1 VTAISKPALR
11 YVLSIAILAAGGT
24 CPAVTRVTCDAPRD
38 AQPQPTE
45 YFVSLADAPAHIA
58 HVSIRLPQFEG
69 RTILN
74 LPVWNALYQVRNFAA
89 HVEDVRGDGGFGS
102 PVDIR
107 QTSTSTWDISGASGC
122 AVVHYDIYLDVPGPF
137 GSELNGEHGF
147 FNWAM
152 VLMYSPSLRDKHSS
166 IRLLDVPDGW
176 ALRDLH
182 VFGEATPG
190 KAGDVVGVADSYDVL
205 VDSAAEVGTFQQFSF
220 EQDGA
225 TYHIVVRGNPSDY
238 DSSQLQAML
247 KRVTRAEVDWMQ
259 DRPYAEYTFLYSFPH
274 GPGSGGMEHAYGTAI
289 SASAAKGSVDLSRLA
304 GLSAHEFFHLW
315 NVKRIRPLSLEPI
328 DYQHEQITRA
338 LWFSEGVTS
347 TVSEL
352 MLARAGLID
361 EQRYRDNLADQ
372 ITELEERPAHVWQS
386 AEDSSL
392 NAWLEGNA
400 FYRTPQRSISYYD
413 KGEIL
418 GVLLDLRIRE
428 LTAGDKS
435 LRDLFHW
442 MNEHY
447 ARQHKFFPDSAG
459 VQEAAETVTGQSFAD
474 FFRDYVAGVKPIPYN
489 DFFRFVGLQLASET
503 VTVADL
509 GFTTTANLDGQ
520 AEVATVTT
528 GSNAARAGLLAGDRI
543 LEVNGELA
551 TGRVDR
557 QLARI
562 LPNQVLKVRIT
573 RAGKPTK
580 MKFTVGERQEQQ
592 YAIADLPEVTP
603 KQRAHRTAW
612 IHGDDEG
619 GGVQ

>member
-1 VTAISKPALR
+1 
-11 YVLSIAILAAGGT
+11 
-24 CPAVTRVTCDAPRD
+24 
-38 AQPQPTE
+38 
-45 YFVSLADAPAHIA
+45 
-58 HVSIRLPQFEG
+58 
-69 RTILN
+69 
-74 LPVWNALYQVRNFAA
+74 
-89 HVEDVRGDGGFGS
+89 
-102 PVDIR
+102 
-107 QTSTSTWDISGASGC
+107 
-122 AVVHYDIYLDVPGPF
+122 
-137 GSELNGEHGF
+137 
-147 FNWAM
+147 
-152 VLMYSPSLRDKHSS
+152 
-166 IRLLDVPDGW
+166 
-176 ALRDLH
+176 
-182 VFGEATPG
+182 
-190 KAGDVVGVADSYDVL
+190 
-205 VDSAAEVGTFQQFSF
+205 
-220 EQDGA
+220 
-225 TYHIVVRGNPSDY
+225 
-238 DSSQLQAML
+238 
-247 KRVTRAEVDWMQ
+247 MQ

-592 YAIADLPEVTP
+592 YAIADLPEVTSQ
-603 KQRAHRTAW
+603 QRAHRTAW